1 MTRLCKIC
9 IQIVS
14 LFALNTF
21 FEEEVTFRIQWM
33 YLITK
38 ASVKQRNRYGC
49 VCFSFMVLFYDKMKP
64 LTYPLKYT
72 EFNILT
78 TLISFT
84 LDNEKVSHD
93 QENFQEQNITMKW
106 ITLPYSFPKDD

>member
-38 ASVKQRNRYGC
+38 ASVKQTKQVWLC
-49 VCFSFMVLFYDKMKP
+49 MF
-64 LTYPLKYT
+64 
-72 EFNILT
+72 
-78 TLISFT
+78 LIHGAFQRQ
-84 LDNEKVSHD
+84 NETINVPFKVYR
-93 QENFQEQNITMKW
+93 I
-106 ITLPYSFPKDD
+106 

>member
-78 TLISFT
+78 TL
-84 LDNEKVSHD
+84 DNEKVSHD

>member
-1 MTRLCKIC
+1 M
-9 IQIVS
+9 
-14 LFALNTF
+14 F
-21 FEEEVTFRIQWM
+21 
-33 YLITK
+33 LIHG
-38 ASVKQRNRYGC
+38 AFQRQNE
-49 VCFSFMVLFYDKMKP
+49 P

-78 TLISFT
+78 T